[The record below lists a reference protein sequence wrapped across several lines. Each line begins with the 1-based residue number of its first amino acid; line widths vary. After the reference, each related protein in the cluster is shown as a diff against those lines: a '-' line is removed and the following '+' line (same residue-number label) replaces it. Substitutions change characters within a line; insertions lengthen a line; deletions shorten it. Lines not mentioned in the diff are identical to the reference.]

1 MKKIR
6 QLFFCSVF
14 TLLSVSI
21 SFGQNE
27 STKLPIDPE
36 TNKITYSEVVLV
48 DSITTK
54 QELYLNAKE
63 WFVHAFNSAQN
74 VIQFDDK
81 ESGKIIGKGLI
92 SVGSTLGPVKSSDN
106 LGVVSFVVEIQLK
119 NGKYRYNFTDLWH
132 DAQNSIYS
140 PGDLRLEKPGGGLG
154 SMGQKNWNGIK
165 IQTDDHIKAMI
176 KSLKI
181 SMKSTNKNTDNW

>member
-1 MKKIR
+1 MEKIKH
-6 QLFFCSVF
+6 LFFCSVF

-21 SFGQNE
+21 AFAQKEVIN
-27 STKLPIDPE
+27 LPIDPE
-36 TNKITYSEVVLV
+36 TNKITYSEVVSV

-54 QELYLNAKE
+54 QELYLKAKE
-63 WFVHAFNSAQN
+63 WFLHAFNSAQN

-106 LGVVSFVVEIQLK
+106 LGVVDFVIEIQLK
-119 NGKYRYNFTDLWH
+119 NGKYRYIFTDLWH
-132 DAQNSIYS
+132 DAQNSIFS

>member
-1 MKKIR
+1 MKTFALV
-6 QLFFCSVF
+6 LFF
-14 TLLSVSI
+14 LSSFML
-21 SFGQNE
+21 SFGQKEIIN
-27 STKLPIDPE
+27 LPIDPE

-48 DSITTK
+48 DSVTTK
-54 QELYLNAKE
+54 QELYLKAKE
-63 WFVHAFNSAQN
+63 WFAHAFNSAQN

-106 LGVVSFVVEIQLK
+106 LGVVNFVVEIQLK
-119 NGKYRYNFTDLWH
+119 NGKYKYTFTDLWH

-165 IQTDDHIKAMI
+165 IQTGDHINAMI